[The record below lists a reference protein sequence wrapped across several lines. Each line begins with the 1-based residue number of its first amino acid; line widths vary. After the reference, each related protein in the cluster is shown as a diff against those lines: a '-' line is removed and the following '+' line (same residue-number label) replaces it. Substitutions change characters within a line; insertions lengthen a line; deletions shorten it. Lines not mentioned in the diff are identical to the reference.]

1 MITDARTLA
10 DGATLEADVCIAG
23 AGAAGMTIAL
33 DLRAS
38 GLSVLL
44 LESGGAERDLE
55 VQSLSEGRMI
65 GIDTWNV
72 RAMRIRALGG
82 TTGHWAGW
90 CRPLTPQDFEA
101 RDYISLSGW
110 PIKYSDLVPF
120 YRRACETVQIG
131 EFDWNS
137 AARAKATGKALLPLS
152 AAIDQRYYQFS
163 PPTRFGGVYSDVL
176 GQADDVRVLTF
187 ANVQDIR
194 LDQRRGRVESLACRT
209 LQGTT
214 FNVHAG
220 RYVLALG
227 GIENARVLLASR
239 SQESDGVA
247 NGRGVVGR
255 YFMEHPHYYG
265 SVGVVHPL
273 TVDLSF
279 YKRGPSDL
287 KRADGTAVETL
298 GALGLAAEI
307 SRREK
312 LLNFSATFAGPGA
325 GRPASGKA
333 QSAVLPASTAQA
345 LVTRGDGDFNA
356 TELTVRSEQSP
367 FRESRITLT
376 EDLDALGMPRVA
388 LDWRIA
394 PEDDVRMRRAMV
406 ILARELGAAGLART
420 WVPGDASRFVWRQ
433 DPGGHH
439 MGATRMGTDPA
450 VSVVNAD
457 SRTHQVENLYIT
469 GGSVFTTGGDSNPT
483 LTIVALAHRLADRL
497 KQGASSMKK
506 SV

>member
-1 MITDARTLA
+1 MIIDARTLA

-44 LESGGAERDLE
+44 LESGGTEQDPG

-72 RAMRIRALGG
+72 RTMRIRALGG

-101 RDYISLSGW
+101 RDYIPLSGW

-131 EFDWNS
+131 EFDWS
-137 AARAKATGKALLPLS
+137 STARAKATGKALLPLGD
-152 AAIDQRYYQFS
+152 AIDQRYYQFS
-163 PPTRFGGVYSDVL
+163 PPTRFGRFYADTL
-176 GQADDVRVLTF
+176 AQADDVRVLTF
-187 ANVQDIR
+187 ANVGDIR
-194 LDQRRGRVESLACRT
+194 LDQRRGRVESFACRT
-209 LQGTT
+209 LQGNA
-214 FNVHAG
+214 FHVHAG

-227 GIENARVLLASR
+227 GIENVRVLLASR

-247 NGRGVVGR
+247 NGHGVVGK

-265 SVGVVHPL
+265 SIGVVHPS
-273 TVDLSF
+273 TVDLAF
-279 YKRGPSDL
+279 YRRGPSDL
-287 KRADGTAVETL
+287 RRADGTTVEML
-298 GALGLAAEI
+298 GALGLAAEM

-312 LLNFSATFAGPGA
+312 LLNFSATFQGTGA
-325 GRPASGKA
+325 GRAGPAKP

-345 LVTRGDGDFNA
+345 LVTHGDGDVSA

-367 FRESRITLT
+367 FRESRITLA
-376 EDLDALGMPRVA
+376 EELDALGMPRVA
-388 LDWRIA
+388 LDWRID

-406 ILARELGAAGLART
+406 ILARELGAAGVGRL
-420 WVPGDASRFVWRQ
+420 WIPGDASRFVWRQ

-483 LTIVALAHRLADRL
+483 LTIVALAHRLADTL
-497 KQGASSMKK
+497 KRGTFPAKK
-506 SV
+506 SA

>member
-1 MITDARTLA
+1 MRPGCQSCSSRAAALNGIT
-10 DGATLEADVCIAG
+10 
-23 AGAAGMTIAL
+23 
-33 DLRAS
+33 
-38 GLSVLL
+38 
-44 LESGGAERDLE
+44 E
-55 VQSLSEGRMI
+55 VQALSEGRMT

-72 RAMRIRALGG
+72 RTMRIRALGG

-101 RDYISLSGW
+101 RDYIPLSGW

-137 AARAKATGKALLPLS
+137 AARAKATGKALLPLG

-163 PPTRFGGVYSDVL
+163 PPTRFGSFYSDVL
-176 GQADDVRVLTF
+176 GQAEDVRVLTF
-187 ANVQDIR
+187 ANVRDIR
-194 LDQRRGRVESLACRT
+194 LDQRRGRVESFACRT

-247 NGRGVVGR
+247 NGHGVVGR

-265 SVGVVHPL
+265 SVGVVHPS

-312 LLNFSATFAGPGA
+312 LLNFSATFAGSGCRTRRFGQGAERRSPREHRAGA
-325 GRPASGKA
+325 GDARRRRLQCHRVDREVGAVAVSG
-333 QSAVLPASTAQA
+333 QPHHV
-345 LVTRGDGDFNA
+345 DGG
-356 TELTVRSEQSP
+356 
-367 FRESRITLT
+367 SRC
-376 EDLDALGMPRVA
+376 A
-388 LDWRIA
+388 
-394 PEDDVRMRRAMV
+394 
-406 ILARELGAAGLART
+406 
-420 WVPGDASRFVWRQ
+420 GDAE
-433 DPGGHH
+433 GG
-439 MGATRMGTDPA
+439 A
-450 VSVVNAD
+450 
-457 SRTHQVENLYIT
+457 
-469 GGSVFTTGGDSNPT
+469 
-483 LTIVALAHRLADRL
+483 RLADRSR
-497 KQGASSMKK
+497 G
-506 SV
+506 

>member
-44 LESGGAERDLE
+44 LESGGAERDPA
-55 VQSLSEGRMI
+55 VQSLSEGRMT

-72 RAMRIRALGG
+72 RTMRIRALGG

-137 AARAKATGKALLPLS
+137 AARAKATGKALLPLG

-176 GQADDVRVLTF
+176 EQADDVRVLTF

-194 LDQRRGRVESLACRT
+194 LDQRRGRVESFACRT

-247 NGRGVVGR
+247 NGHGVVGR

-265 SVGVVHPL
+265 CLLYTS
-273 TVDLSF
+273 
-279 YKRGPSDL
+279 PSPRDRQ
-287 KRADGTAVETL
+287 K
-298 GALGLAAEI
+298 
-307 SRREK
+307 SRMPS
-312 LLNFSATFAGPGA
+312 SA
-325 GRPASGKA
+325 
-333 QSAVLPASTAQA
+333 
-345 LVTRGDGDFNA
+345 
-356 TELTVRSEQSP
+356 
-367 FRESRITLT
+367 
-376 EDLDALGMPRVA
+376 
-388 LDWRIA
+388 
-394 PEDDVRMRRAMV
+394 
-406 ILARELGAAGLART
+406 
-420 WVPGDASRFVWRQ
+420 
-433 DPGGHH
+433 
-439 MGATRMGTDPA
+439 
-450 VSVVNAD
+450 
-457 SRTHQVENLYIT
+457 
-469 GGSVFTTGGDSNPT
+469 
-483 LTIVALAHRLADRL
+483 
-497 KQGASSMKK
+497 
-506 SV
+506 